1 MQQSSQIG
9 IIGNGS
15 WATAIMKLLV
25 TNCPNNTIINWYIRK
40 KEDLLF
46 IKQNKR
52 NKKYL
57 SSVKFDLSKIKLFND
72 INKLIEE
79 SDILFVL
86 IPAAFLKS
94 CTTNFKV
101 SITGKFIVSGIKGII
116 PDENLIIAEFFKQKF
131 NVQEQNITIIAGPS
145 HAEEIAL
152 ERLSYLTIASR
163 NLKNAEKVANSL
175 ETQFLK
181 TNISDDIYGTEY
193 SAVLKNIFAI
203 SAGICQGLGYG
214 DNFQAVLISNAVQEI
229 NRFINTI
236 HPIEREITDTA
247 YLGDLLVTAYSKFS
261 RNRTFGIML
270 GKGYS
275 VKSAKLEMNMIA
287 EGYYATKGIFQINK
301 KFNINMPILNAVY
314 NILYLGKPPGFEIKL
329 LTDKLR

>member
-1 MQQSSQIG
+1 
-9 IIGNGS
+9 
-15 WATAIMKLLV
+15 MKLLV
-25 TNCPNNTIINWYIRK
+25 TNCSDETIINWFIRK

-46 IKQNKR
+46 IQNNKR

-57 SSVKFDLSKIKLFND
+57 SSVKFDLNKIQLFND
-72 INKLIEE
+72 INELIEKSE
-79 SDILFVL
+79 ILFFV

-94 CTTNFKV
+94 CTANLK
-101 SITGKFIVSGIKGII
+101 SNISEKFIVSGIKGII

-131 NVQEQNITIIAGPS
+131 NIPEQNITIIAGPS

-152 ERLSYLTIASR
+152 ERLSYLTIASQ
-163 NLKNAEKVANSL
+163 NLNNAEKIANSL
-175 ETQFLK
+175 DTQFLK

-193 SAVLKNIFAI
+193 SAVLKNIYAI
-203 SAGICQGLGYG
+203 AAGICQGLGYG
-214 DNFQAVLISNAVQEI
+214 DNFQAVLISNAAQEI

-261 RNRTFGIML
+261 RNRSLGIML

-287 EGYYATKGIFQINK
+287 EGYFATKGIFQINK
-301 KFNINMPILNAVY
+301 KYNINMPILNAVY
-314 NILYLGKPPGFEIKL
+314 NILYLGKPPRFEIKL